1 MIVRAAAKSKDAGE
15 VVNVNI
21 DARRVSDREAQPG
34 RSMAISD
41 THIQLR
47 SLTTVTDIERS
58 ESETERGDEEV
69 K

>member
-21 DARRVSDREAQPG
+21 DVRRVSDREAQPG
-34 RSMAISD
+34 RSMTISD

>member
-1 MIVRAAAKSKDAGE
+1 MIVRAAAKSKDAGD
-15 VVNVNI
+15 VVNI
-21 DARRVSDREAQPG
+21 DVRRVADREAQPG